1 MTRRPVARMG
11 ELPDA
16 LAALPD
22 IVRQMAGR
30 RLALFLDLDGT
41 LAPIAARP
49 DLVEVPAA
57 TRELL
62 ERLAPLCPVTV
73 VSGRGLDDLRDKVQV
88 RSLYYAADHGFQILG
103 PVRSRLELEVGREY
117 RPQLELAA
125 AALQRALQTVEGA
138 LVEEKGLSLAVH
150 YRLVPESRQGAVL
163 RAVADVAERFP
174 VLRVTEGKLVYE
186 FRPPDAWNK
195 GKAVLWILQQLGLG
209 RGGSR
214 AQGGISGTEP
224 LEGFPIAIGDDLTDE
239 DMFAAVEGWGAGV
252 IVGDPGRP
260 TRAAYQVSDHLE
272 AARLLEAILGILSE
286 H

>member
-1 MTRRPVARMG
+1 MD

-16 LAALPD
+16 LTVFPD
-22 IVRQMAGR
+22 VVRQMTGR

-41 LAPIAARP
+41 LAPIAVRP
-49 DLVEVPAA
+49 DLVEVPPA

-88 RSLYYAADHGFQILG
+88 RSIYYAADHGFRVLG
-103 PVRSRLELEVGREY
+103 PVRSRLELVVGREY

-186 FRPPDAWNK
+186 FRPPDAWDK
-195 GKAVLWILQQLGLG
+195 GKALLWIMSQLGLG
-209 RGGSR
+209 RGGEGR
-214 AQGGISGTEP
+214 GAITGTEP

-239 DMFAAVEGWGAGV
+239 DMFTAVEGWGAGV

-260 TRAAYQVSDHLE
+260 TRATHRVADHLE
-272 AARLLEAILGILSE
+272 AARLLEAILGALS
-286 H
+286 

>member
-1 MTRRPVARMG
+1 MD

-16 LAALPD
+16 LTVFPD
-22 IVRQMAGR
+22 VVRQMTGR

-41 LAPIAARP
+41 LAPIAVRP
-49 DLVEVPAA
+49 DLVEVPPA

-88 RSLYYAADHGFQILG
+88 RSIYYAADHGFRVLG
-103 PVRSRLELEVGREY
+103 PVRSRLELVVGREY

-186 FRPPDAWNK
+186 FRPPDAWDK
-195 GKAVLWILQQLGLG
+195 GKALLWIMSQLGLG
-209 RGGSR
+209 RGGEGR
-214 AQGGISGTEP
+214 GAITGTEP
-224 LEGFPIAIGDDLTDE
+224 LEGFPIAIGNDLTDE
-239 DMFAAVEGWGAGV
+239 DMFTAVEGWGAGV

-260 TRAAYQVSDHLE
+260 TRATHRVADHLE
-272 AARLLEAILGILSE
+272 AARLLEAILGALS
-286 H
+286 